1 MPRRNRVDPLGR
13 IVGLPQRGAFTGNRG
28 VLTDD
33 HGTIVREQAA
43 RAWITCA
50 LEFGDRRRELAQPG
64 RWTELFFWDEATAL
78 AAGHRPC
85 FTCRRVDAVAFRD
98 AFRRVTGRPD
108 AGAPDVDRVLA
119 DERRVPRPR
128 WGSGRRLVMVDP
140 ARLPSGAVV
149 LHHDVAHLLAGRE
162 LHRWTAR
169 GWGVTVPVP
178 THELALVTP
187 PTTTRILSDGYEPLL
202 RVGEVS
208 GA

>member
-13 IVGLPQRGAFTGNRG
+13 IVALPQRGVFTGNRG

-33 HGTIVREQAA
+33 HGAIVREQAG
-43 RAWITCA
+43 RAWITCSLA
-50 LEFGDRRRELAQPG
+50 YGDRRRELAQPG

-85 FTCRRVDAVAFRD
+85 FTCRRADAMAFRD
-98 AFRRVTGRPD
+98 GFRRVTRRPD

-119 DERRVPRPR
+119 DERRVARHP
-128 WGSGRRLVMVDP
+128 WGTGRRLVLSDP
-140 ARLPSGAVV
+140 ARLPTGAVV
-149 LHHDVAHLLAGRE
+149 LHDDVAHLLAGRR
-162 LHRWTAR
+162 LHRWTSR
-169 GWGVTVPVP
+169 GWGPAVDVPG
-178 THELALVTP
+178 HELALVTP

-202 RVGEVS
+202 RVAEPS